1 MSEVAC
7 TEQEKFEAQQT
18 EDRGSSS
25 AGQGRETVTGQAGKD
40 SPAVGRRNPSRYA
53 QKNEVGTLGTSTEK
67 APNKQKSVKTVARSG
82 QKLVDSTL
90 QWGDMRQQQQ
100 QLKEVVQ
107 ATVDIVDAAE
117 DDDDDDC
124 ISIMIGDWSV
134 ATGFSASTGI

>member
-67 APNKQKSVKTVARSG
+67 APNMQKPVKPVAGSG
-82 QKLVDSTL
+82 QKLVDSAL
-90 QWGDMRQQQQ
+90 QWGDMWQQQ
-100 QLKEVVQ
+100 QLKGTVQ
-107 ATVDIVDAAE
+107 AAVDTVDAVE
-117 DDDDDDC
+117 EDDDDC
-124 ISIMIGDWSV
+124 ISIGDWSQ
-134 ATGFSASTGI
+134 AFLQAR